1 MPGIGVGSPPNG
13 ETRPVSSKYGQRMA
27 EVLGVVLHWVRQL
40 TSLCEHYA
48 LKALILP
55 TVRGQLRYSWKA
67 PGVAITTPLPA
78 AVAPIRAC
86 QGDTNLQVN
95 ALATSSAHDP

>member
-13 ETRPVSSKYGQRMA
+13 ETRSVSGEYGQRMA

-55 TVRGQLRYSWKA
+55 TVRGQLRDSWKA
-67 PGVAITTPLPA
+67 PGVAISMLHPAPL
-78 AVAPIRAC
+78 APICAG
-86 QGDTNLQVN
+86 QGETNL
-95 ALATSSAHDP
+95 